1 MSIPST
7 SLSLTARSTVLS
19 VSLAESTIVF
29 RSGEAVEKA
38 ARWTMEEVWEAAEE
52 VKTARGTPAP
62 KVRRAAES
70 SGRNDILV
78 VVWCVVCVSEF
89 GLVVCEVLTAQV
101 FLGLV
106 DGMGNELER
115 GNGREILERI

>member
-38 ARWTMEEVWEAAEE
+38 ARWTMELVWEEAVE

-78 VVWCVVCVSEF
+78 LVWCVVCVSEVGLVVYF
-89 GLVVCEVLTAQV
+89 GVDKSGLVGLVVCI
-101 FLGLV
+101 GY
-106 DGMGNELER
+106 
-115 GNGREILERI
+115 GR